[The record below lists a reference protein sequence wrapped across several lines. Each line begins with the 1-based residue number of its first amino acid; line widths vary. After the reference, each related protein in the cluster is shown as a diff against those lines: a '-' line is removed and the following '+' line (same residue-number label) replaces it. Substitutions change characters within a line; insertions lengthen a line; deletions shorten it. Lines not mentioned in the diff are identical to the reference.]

1 MPGKFWP
8 EKRKVGKVESQHQA
22 KTRAL
27 LRLVH
32 VCVCVDVGAS
42 VRRVLEIEVPFA
54 RGRPWQFDI
63 LQIFLGNI
71 SLDLVRARSR
81 R

>member
-1 MPGKFWP
+1 MEFAGEVLAGETESWKSRKPTPGENKSPF
-8 EKRKVGKVESQHQA
+8 
-22 KTRAL
+22 AL
-27 LRLVH
+27 GP
-32 VCVCVDVGAS
+32 CVDVGAS